1 MTFFFY
7 ISYEPKHHFV
17 VYKITLHILTQKNYI
32 IKNRVMSA
40 TEHYFAKMSVNDT
53 VSNTSNM
60 ASAALLCHL
69 GGRAKKVKCCGRR
82 KEKHCTK

>member
-53 VSNTSNM
+53 
-60 ASAALLCHL
+60 
-69 GGRAKKVKCCGRR
+69 K
-82 KEKHCTK
+82 